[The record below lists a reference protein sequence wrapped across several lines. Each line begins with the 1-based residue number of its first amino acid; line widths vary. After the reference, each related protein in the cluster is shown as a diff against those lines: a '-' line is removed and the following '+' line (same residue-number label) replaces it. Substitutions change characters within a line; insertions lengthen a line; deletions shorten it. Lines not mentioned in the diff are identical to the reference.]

1 MSLLEAASC
10 GRPMV
15 ATDVPGCREI
25 CRDGETGLLVPP
37 RDPEA
42 LADALETLVRDPA
55 LREKLGRN
63 ARALVEREFSAE
75 IVAEKTLKLYQI
87 MLERR
92 L

>member
-10 GRPMV
+10 ARPMV

-42 LADALETLVRDPA
+42 LADALERLARDSA
-55 LREKLGRN
+55 LRAELGRN

-75 IVAEKTLKLYQI
+75 IVAEKTLRLYRT
-87 MLERR
+87 MLEGRP
-92 L
+92 